1 MKILRR
7 VIIVICMMFILSK
20 STILLPDSEGKYSD
34 EAIIYDINK
43 NMLIDNDKF
52 VVDRFIIDD
61 GKTYMEYKLIRIE
74 QGWSF
79 SETALQIKNDE
90 NEIFEYRGGGSSSKL
105 WGEQGVLEFSK
116 IEITDNIIIKYEQYD
131 RIFEMTVDTSKEGDN
146 S

>member
-7 VIIVICMMFILSK
+7 VIIVICMIFILSD
-20 STILLPDSEGKYSD
+20 STILLPDSKGKYSD

-52 VVDRFIIDD
+52 IVERLILDD
-61 GKTYMEYKLIRIE
+61 GITYMEYKLIRNE

-79 SETALQIKNDE
+79 NNGALEIRNQE
-90 NEIFEYRGGGSSSKL
+90 NEIFKYRGGWSSGKL

-116 IEITDNIIIKYEQYD
+116 IKITDNIIIKYEQYD
-131 RIFEMTVDTSKEGDN
+131 RLVEMTVDVSKEGDN